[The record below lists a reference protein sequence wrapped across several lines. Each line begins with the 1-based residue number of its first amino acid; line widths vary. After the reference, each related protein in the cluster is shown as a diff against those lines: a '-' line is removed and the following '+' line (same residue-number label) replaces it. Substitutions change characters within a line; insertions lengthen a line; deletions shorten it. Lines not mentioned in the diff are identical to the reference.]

1 MKKYFEKVLK
11 TVMFIGVI
19 FLINLIWIDNS
30 YAEDLPKIVLTS
42 YSVKS
47 GNFEM
52 GETTTLS
59 LVFSNVGT
67 IHAKNIVISYETE
80 KSYIHSIFGSSNQIF
95 IPLLYAGKSKAVDI
109 QVEVSK
115 LEELENLQSIPIYF
129 EAKCYSYVTGTAD
142 VNEFA
147 IYAPINS
154 VKMQSEISVS
164 STTKKGAK
172 TFISANVSNKGYKD
186 IFDAKMFV
194 LGNIDKSEE
203 NVGQIE
209 LSDKE
214 KNAIGKNNYVVFPL
228 EDILAGGTGY
238 IENTLVFNKTGKQT
252 ILIFFSYKD
261 KNGNVYIVKSG
272 EQTVSVSKMN
282 DSENES
288 YVQEYDNIGKKKLL
302 LMIGIIVIAV
312 AIVVILVIRKKKK

>member
-1 MKKYFEKVLK
+1 MKVYFEKIFK
-11 TVMFIGVI
+11 TVIFVGVI
-19 FLINLIWIDNS
+19 CLINFIWIDNA
-30 YAEDLPKIVLTS
+30 YAEDLPKIVLRS

-95 IPLLYAGKSKAVDI
+95 IPLLYAGKSRAVEV

-115 LEELENLQSIPIYF
+115 LEELENIQSIPIYF

-154 VKMQSEISVS
+154 VKMQAEISVS

-186 IFDAKMFV
+186 ILDAKMFV
-194 LGNIDKSEE
+194 MGNIDNTEE
-203 NVGQIE
+203 REQQVQLN
-209 LSDKE
+209 DKE
-214 KNAIGKNNYVVFPL
+214 KNVIGNNNYVMFSL
-228 EDILAGGTGY
+228 EDVLAGGTGY
-238 IENTLVFNKTGKQT
+238 IENTLIFNKTGKQT
-252 ILIFFSYKD
+252 IVVFFSYKD
-261 KNGNVYIVKSG
+261 KDGNVYIVKNG
-272 EQTVSVSKMN
+272 EQTVNVSKMN
-282 DSENES
+282 DSENET
-288 YVQEYDNIGKKKLL
+288 YVQEYDNIGKKKIL

-312 AIVVILVIRKKKK
+312 SFVVILIIRRKKK